1 MANHEIK
8 QQLIS
13 AGKVVVSTTARKFLM
28 EHAMKFNL
36 LYGLVLG
43 LFAAFCVMPTAAQ
56 DAYPTRPIKMLVGI
70 PPGGAPD
77 VAARL
82 VAKYL
87 SEALDVPVVVENR
100 TGANGNIAGEAAA
113 KARPDGYTLLLAAD
127 SGIVINPHVYTKMS
141 FDPRKDLV
149 PVTSVATNQFILA
162 VNPKLPVQTLS
173 EFIDYSRKANPP
185 LAFASGGPGSQHYF
199 AMQVLKQR
207 AGLDFLSVTYRGGTP
222 SMLATVAGETQVLFA
237 GGESAGQFSG
247 GTLRGLAVSGQH
259 RSKRFPNLPTIGE
272 IYPGYE
278 VDIWLGLF
286 APGGTPEPIIA
297 KLRKEV
303 QALLAR
309 PDVAERLNVSGSLEP
324 LILPPEEFSALIRK
338 DDDKFGKLVKEF
350 DIKID

>member
-1 MANHEIK
+1 
-8 QQLIS
+8 
-13 AGKVVVSTTARKFLM
+13 
-28 EHAMKFNL
+28 MKFNSFCSI
-36 LYGLVLG
+36 VLAVY
-43 LFAAFCVMPTAAQ
+43 AAFCIMPAVAQ
-56 DAYPTRPIKMLVGI
+56 EPYPTRPIKMLVGI

-82 VAKYL
+82 IGKYL
-87 SEALDVPVVVENR
+87 SDALGSPVVIENR
-100 TGANGNIAGEAAA
+100 TGVNGNLASEAAA

-149 PVTSVATNQFILA
+149 PITSVAANQFILA
-162 VNPKLPVQTLS
+162 VNPKLPVQTLP
-173 EFIDYSRKANPP
+173 EFIDYARKANPP

-199 AMQVLKQR
+199 AMQILKQR
-207 AGLDFLSVTYRGGTP
+207 AGIDFLSVTYRGGTP

-237 GGESAGQFSG
+237 GGESAGQFGG
-247 GTLRGLAVSGQH
+247 GTLRGLAVSGKH

-272 IYPGYE
+272 FYPGYE

-286 APGGTPEPIIA
+286 APAGTPEPIIA

-303 QALLAR
+303 QTLLAR
-309 PDVAERLNVSGSLEP
+309 PDVTEKLNVSGSLEP
-324 LILPPEEFSALIRK
+324 LILSPEEFSALIHK